1 MLKEVGEQCF
11 YKTKFLKRLKKCEV
25 IKVISHLLIDWETG
39 HGAKPY
45 RIYQYVIKLENGKE
59 KLVDAKDLL

>member
-1 MLKEVGEQCF
+1 MPKEAGEQCF
-11 YKTKFLKRLKKCEV
+11 YKTKLLKRLKKCEV

-39 HGAKPY
+39 HGARPY
-45 RIYQYVIKLENGKE
+45 HIYQYVIRLENGKE

>member
-1 MLKEVGEQCF
+1 MPKEVGEQCF

-25 IKVISHLLIDWETG
+25 IKVTSRLLIDWETG
-39 HGAKPY
+39 RGARPY
-45 RIYQYVIKLENGKE
+45 HIYQYVIKLENGKE

>member
-1 MLKEVGEQCF
+1 MPKEAGEQCF

-39 HGAKPY
+39 RGANPY
-45 RIYQYVIKLENGKE
+45 HIRQIVIRLENGKE

>member
-1 MLKEVGEQCF
+1 MPKKVGEQCF

-25 IKVISHLLIDWETG
+25 TKVISHLLIDWETG

-45 RIYQYVIKLENGKE
+45 HIRQYVIRLENGKE

>member
-1 MLKEVGEQCF
+1 MPKEVGEQCF

-39 HGAKPY
+39 RGARPY
-45 RIYQYVIKLENGKE
+45 HIYQYVIRLENGKE